1 MMEGFQKFRLIDAAF
16 IIGSILTFIA
26 DQATD
31 VILAVTF
38 GMDGLI
44 FYSIVTILLVLL
56 PNAIV
61 QVFSARWNKMDDIFN
76 RPVAIIHGLLMGTL
90 HRYYM
95 VLKLGLEAR
104 RTDDPVDYQRY
115 YQQWSDIC
123 MLRLFDSFME
133 SGPQLVFQLFVIIT
147 KSDWTTFN
155 VTWTGISAIASTISL
170 GWGVAAYSQAL
181 RLVREDK
188 GKMSWFGMV
197 LQTLWRFFMLSARIV
212 ALVLLC
218 LALQKWALIVIFV
231 HWFLMT
237 GWVIWQNT
245 DFCTNRWEE
254 RLYNAV
260 VGVIYCF
267 CFFNLKEG
275 RSRYRMTTFYTVMF
289 IENITFVAAYYWS
302 NHHQPS
308 LPVTW
313 FSLGAMGIVLGGTA
327 VGLCSMVLYY
337 RFYHPAGPILPCS
350 ADLEEKS
357 ESNNSGGSEGPDF
370 VIKNATYVEEKETT
384 PEKPKGTIERSNSL
398 KLSRSFKHT
407 MKKPPSPPV
416 RIQAKSGRL
425 PTPVSSLAAESHVDI
440 VNSSNNTNS
449 PSSPLPDDC
458 KTSEKMD
465 SAYGTDSNRTASR
478 NTESSATLFAQA
490 GKSPSDSY
498 NVTTQHNHSG
508 SSYNPDRSCSSLAN
522 RSTSSAA
529 FNNETYMSIENTSH
543 STAQEPSYMSVMTP
557 TSPHNT
563 SHQSA
568 NNTYQSVHPMSES
581 TKSDHNTSQESQ
593 SSKVTVI
600 DQSIHTPKRPQRD
613 LLKRSPV
620 VKDVTGFATISST
633 QTALQNQTSLPQDTT
648 ASCDKGKER
657 LHAPLTIIIPN
668 ISNQA
673 FTKSSSQS
681 PDKWSDKTISLDI
694 LNPEHGPPDISS
706 FSSHDY
712 ENLALVNI
720 NRAPLG
726 PQHWRTYSDMATSR
740 HDDST
745 KYDKS
750 RLNFTSSSDYSNY
763 SNLAFCDIYPLSK
776 AMKEQLYRS
785 ITPVSTAATMATSP
799 DVSDINSDMNS
810 NHTYEPI
817 ETASQAFSYDGDYSS
832 NIPVTLIHHDGH
844 RVTAN
849 KIVSLDSL
857 RETLHSHEKVPYDDP
872 ESRGDL
878 YILAPM
884 RLLTPVIEE
893 SDSELTRSKIY
904 QTLSNASRST
914 FGNYSDVDNSIMSI
928 ISEVL
933 TVRSAEQ
940 SKLPRSISRMTNQSD
955 LRLST
960 IEEDIVDTNS
970 LLSTIEEIRNNSMC
984 NLYNSSFNDPNTTL
998 KGPNCVPQVPPRNTT
1013 GYESLCK
1020 ENSKSKERNE
1030 LQEMNDSLQAAQSQR
1045 THISPNEATDMND
1058 SIKSVHSNT
1067 LVVTPKTVIINKK
1080 ASPLQT
1086 TRGCRKNILNL
1097 VPSTKDILNT
1107 PKRIKTET
1115 LSVPK
1120 DNSILSDSMASENNE
1135 FKALMPHLT
1144 YTGAKFLNKVKTT
1157 PNSDSENDLDSS
1169 IIKNPKNQTLQSKSI
1184 LDPIKERLSF
1194 ASPSSQQSS
1203 NLSTMSDTPSPITF
1217 VRNIGNQKRPKRKLS
1232 IVREKFENNHDDDS
1246 DFKYGFVKE
1255 NPDAKYGFGYFPT
1268 DSYNVVETAKLC
1280 NSSYRSFTSG
1290 INPVIEQ
1297 LQDSI
1302 DNLAK
1307 SNAGRTIPNSYS
1319 LSALNKGDTV
1329 FKLKP
1334 DETYENLQRNN
1345 WGTASLQRRQLKSS
1359 FADRDTATRR
1369 SMSILDDFNDEKE
1382 NIIPKH
1388 VKGKSNRIPLGSI
1401 SSASQINILGNSI
1414 HSPQA
1419 RLYKLQ
1425 TQPSSLSPKSSK
1437 FRKTS
1442 VS

>member
-1 MMEGFQKFRLIDAAF
+1 MEGFQKFRLLDAAF

-38 GMDGLI
+38 WLDGLVL
-44 FYSIVTILLVLL
+44 YSIVTIILVLV

-104 RTDDPVDYQRY
+104 QTDDPVDYRRY

-133 SGPQLVFQLFVIIT
+133 SAPQLVFQLVVIIT

-155 VTWTGISAIASTISL
+155 VTWTGISAIASTVSL

-181 RLVREDK
+181 RIVREDK
-188 GKMSWFGMV
+188 GKMSWLGMV
-197 LQTLWRFFMLSARIV
+197 FQTLWRFFMLSARV
-212 ALVLLC
+212 AALVLLC
-218 LALQKWALIVIFV
+218 LALQQWAVIVIFV

-237 GWVIWQNT
+237 AWVIWQNT

-275 RSRYRMTTFYTVMF
+275 RSRYRMAIFYTVMF
-289 IENITFVAAYYWS
+289 VENITFVGAYYWS

-350 ADLEEKS
+350 KDLDEKQES
-357 ESNNSGGSEGPDF
+357 ETSEGGSEEHPGF
-370 VIKNATYVEEKETT
+370 VIKTATYIEEKEIT
-384 PEKPKGTIERSNSL
+384 PEKPIERSNSL
-398 KLSRSFKHT
+398 KLSRSFKST

-416 RIQAKSGRL
+416 RIRAKGGRL
-425 PTPVSSLAAESHVDI
+425 PTPVSSPAVDSQ
-440 VNSSNNTNS
+440 VEMANSSNNTNS
-449 PSSPLPDDC
+449 PASPLPDDC

-490 GKSPSDSY
+490 GKSPTDSY
-498 NVTTQHNHSG
+498 NVQTHHNISG
-508 SSYNPDRSCSSLAN
+508 SSYNPDHSGSSLAN

-543 STAQEPSYMSVMTP
+543 SVQPDPSYMSVSTP
-557 TSPHNT
+557 QSNRNT
-563 SHQSA
+563 STNSA
-568 NNTYQSVHPMSES
+568 NNTYQSVHPLSES

-600 DQSIHTPKRPQRD
+600 DQSLQTPKRPKRD

-633 QTALQNQTSLPQDTT
+633 QNAVQKPGSPQDTT

-673 FTKSSSQS
+673 FTKSNSQS

-694 LNPEHGPPDISS
+694 LNPENGPPDISS

-726 PQHWRTYSDMATSR
+726 PQHWRTYSDMANSR

-745 KYDKS
+745 KYDRSK
-750 RLNFTSSSDYSNY
+750 LNFTSSSDYSYSNY
-763 SNLAFCDIYPLSK
+763 SNLAYCDIYPLSK

-785 ITPVSTAATMATSP
+785 LTPVSTSATMATSP
-799 DVSDINSDMNS
+799 DVSDINSDLNS

-817 ETASQAFSYDGDYSS
+817 ETASEAFSTAGDYSV
-832 NIPVTLIHHDGH
+832 NIPVTLIHHDGS

-849 KIVSLDSL
+849 KIVSLDNL
-857 RETLHSHEKVPYDDP
+857 RETLSNHEQVPYDDP

-893 SDSELTRSKIY
+893 SESELTRSKIY
-904 QTLSNASRST
+904 QTLSNASKST

-933 TVRSAEQ
+933 SVRSTNQ
-940 SKLPRSISRMTNQSD
+940 GKLPRSVSQVTNQSD
-955 LRLST
+955 PRLAT

-984 NLYNSSFNDPNTTL
+984 NLYNSSFNDPKSNP
-998 KGPNCVPQVPPRNTT
+998 KGPNTAPQVPPRNTV

-1020 ENSKSKERNE
+1020 ENSKSKDRNE
-1030 LQEMNDSLQAAQSQR
+1030 RQEMENSLQAAQNQR
-1045 THISPNEATDMND
+1045 THISPNEATTMND

-1067 LVVTPKTVIINKK
+1067 LVVTPKTVVPNKK

-1107 PKRIKTET
+1107 PKRPKTESMS
-1115 LSVPK
+1115 LPQDS
-1120 DNSILSDSMASENNE
+1120 SILSESLASENNE

-1157 PNSDSENDLDSS
+1157 PNSDSENDLDGS
-1169 IIKNPKNQTLQSKSI
+1169 IIKPPKNQTTQSKSI
-1184 LDPIKERLSF
+1184 LDPIKEKLSF
-1194 ASPSSQQSS
+1194 ASPASHSS
-1203 NLSTMSDTPSPITF
+1203 NLSTMSETPSPISF

-1232 IVREKFENNHDDDS
+1232 IVREKIENHHDS
-1246 DFKYGFVKE
+1246 DSDYKYGFVKE

-1268 DSYNVVETAKLC
+1268 DSYNLVETAKLC
-1280 NSSYRSFTSG
+1280 NTSYRSFTSG
-1290 INPVIEQ
+1290 INPVIEH
-1297 LQDSI
+1297 LQESI
-1302 DNLAK
+1302 DGLAK
-1307 SNAGRTIPNSYS
+1307 FNSAPGIPNSYS

-1345 WGTASLQRRQLKSS
+1345 WGTASLQRRELRPS
-1359 FADRDTATRR
+1359 FAERDTATRR
-1369 SMSILDDFNDEKE
+1369 SMSILDDYNDEKE
-1382 NIIPKH
+1382 NIIPRQIKP
-1388 VKGKSNRIPLGSI
+1388 KSKRPPLGQI
-1401 SSASQINILGNSI
+1401 SSASPMKILGSN
-1414 HSPQA
+1414 PQS
-1419 RLYKLQ
+1419 RIY
-1425 TQPSSLSPKSSK
+1425 QPSHQSSLSPKSNI